1 MSHYGVLVYDIEAN
15 GLYYPW
21 EEEVADRIHCIA
33 ATDHSGNVYV
43 YVNDLDLD
51 EAREY
56 CFRTR
61 EDVSFLAPLSEF
73 NEDVKNYDGLVCH
86 NQLHYDL
93 PMLKKFIGLDY
104 DFHPQHVNGHRIQII
119 DTLVDSRWLY
129 PDRPLPRGC
138 PSAIKNPVTG
148 KSDKVG
154 PHGLMAWT
162 FRTSG
167 SKPVVHDWR
176 NQPLSV
182 YIDRCIEDAK
192 NNLLVFNWLN
202 REMAEWYKCSTR
214 PEHWRTVRAKA
225 KTCINVETA
234 FSHVIF
240 KQQEHGVGFNQELAK
255 GFLPKL
261 DQMIQEVRE
270 RVEPKLPKV
279 PIPKSRLNK
288 DWSFPAKC
296 FNNDGKPSANL
307 MKWIEKHNGSVWCD
321 LETRKNKLDAYGK
334 TFDFPL
340 PDYIKTHEELTLY
353 NSAELKKY
361 LMQIGWKPVY
371 WNYKKDPK
379 TNRYMRDDDKQLI
392 PTTPRLKDAAT
403 GMICP
408 NLLDMDSDV
417 AKDVVLFNSLKHRR
431 QTIESTANEE
441 KGYLNHP
448 RLEYDGRLPAMA
460 TPCGAGTRRV
470 THRVVANV
478 PKAEDDVVF
487 GKELR
492 SLFYVSE
499 PDYYFIG
506 YDASA
511 IEARL
516 EGNEAFPYDKGEY
529 AKLLLEGD
537 IHQANSEFFSERSG
551 NHIKRGKAKGIKY
564 ACLPSDISQV
574 LTRQG
579 WKYEKDLAIGQE
591 VLSYNT
597 QKDCYEWDSILA
609 VHHYPNAEVLEIK
622 NKWFSMECTPN
633 HRWYLSRRTGK
644 GNNRY
649 ETREFRE
656 AKDLNQECKILQC
669 SKIKQESDISCL
681 ESEFLGWLLSDGYYK
696 WSEKGVGPSSSKGK
710 KRGIVASIDQDK
722 RKFYL
727 DIKHTLDLLGVEYT
741 EHVTNK
747 TMVKFSI
754 KSSFIRP
761 FLRKLTGEDAVRNT
775 YNWVSVILKMGEQQL
790 KAFLNAFWK
799 ADGTIKDKN
808 SIKVAQKEGPI
819 SEALIVCCN
828 LLGYRVSVSG
838 KKGECLSISAN
849 LNTPW
854 ITGQRLEK
862 TVKRKTD
869 VFCITTKNGTF
880 VTKQGNNIS
889 ITGNSVYGAGPGKIA
904 TMLDVP
910 VPKAKEILEEYWQ
923 IYWAVTKAKD
933 KLTREWNRN
942 NQLKIKDIMG
952 GPLWIRSEHSIFNYR
967 LQNAGTSVMKL
978 SAVLMYQWLKEEIES
993 GLANK
998 VIDYHDEAQWE
1009 AHKKLVKWKKIADEE
1024 EGKALQ
1030 EQGYSKPIKVN
1041 NQWFVADSKV
1051 GRSGIESIRKAGEIL
1066 RIKVPLTGEWCCG
1079 KNWSQTH

>member
-33 ATDHSGNVYV
+33 ATDHSGKVYV
-43 YVNDLDLD
+43 YVNDVDIE
-51 EAREY
+51 EAEDY
-56 CFRTR
+56 CFEERN
-61 EDVSFLAPLSEF
+61 DVSFLAPLSEF

-93 PMLKKFIGLDY
+93 PMLKKFIGLEY
-104 DFHPQHVNGHRIQII
+104 DFSPMHVNGHRIQII

-129 PDRPLPRGC
+129 PDRPVPRGC

-148 KSDKVG
+148 KLDKVG

-162 FRTSG
+162 YRTSG

-176 NQPLSV
+176 NQPLAV
-182 YIDRCIEDAK
+182 YIERCIEDAK

-202 REMAEWYKCSTR
+202 REMAEWYKCSTK
-214 PEHWRTVRAKA
+214 PEHWKTVRNKA

-240 KQQEHGVGFNQELAK
+240 KQQEHGVGFNQKLAK
-255 GFLPKL
+255 SFLPKL
-261 DQMIQEVRE
+261 DQMIQEVRD
-270 RVEPKLPKV
+270 RVEPKLPRV
-279 PIPKSRLNK
+279 PIPKSRLGK

-296 FNNDGKPSANL
+296 FNNDGKPSASL
-307 MKWIEKHNGSVWCD
+307 MKWIEKHNGAVWCD

-340 PDYIKTHEELTLY
+340 PDYVKTHEELTLY
-353 NSAELKKY
+353 NSTELKKY

-460 TPCGAGTRRV
+460 TPCGAGTKRV

-478 PKAEDDVVF
+478 PKAEEDVVF

-492 SLFYVSE
+492 SLFYASE

-516 EGNEAFPYDKGEY
+516 EGNEAFSFDRGEY

-537 IHQANSEFFSERSG
+537 CHTSNAEFFSKRSG
-551 NHIKRGKAKGIKY
+551 NTIKRGKAKGIKY
-564 ACLPSDISQV
+564 A
-574 LTRQG
+574 LT
-579 WKYEKDLAIGQE
+579 
-591 VLSYNT
+591 
-597 QKDCYEWDSILA
+597 
-609 VHHYPNAEVLEIK
+609 
-622 NKWFSMECTPN
+622 
-633 HRWYLSRRTGK
+633 
-644 GNNRY
+644 
-649 ETREFRE
+649 
-656 AKDLNQECKILQC
+656 
-669 SKIKQESDISCL
+669 
-681 ESEFLGWLLSDGYYK
+681 
-696 WSEKGVGPSSSKGK
+696 
-710 KRGIVASIDQDK
+710 
-722 RKFYL
+722 
-727 DIKHTLDLLGVEYT
+727 
-741 EHVTNK
+741 
-747 TMVKFSI
+747 
-754 KSSFIRP
+754 
-761 FLRKLTGEDAVRNT
+761 
-775 YNWVSVILKMGEQQL
+775 
-790 KAFLNAFWK
+790 
-799 ADGTIKDKN
+799 
-808 SIKVAQKEGPI
+808 
-819 SEALIVCCN
+819 
-828 LLGYRVSVSG
+828 
-838 KKGECLSISAN
+838 
-849 LNTPW
+849 
-854 ITGQRLEK
+854 
-862 TVKRKTD
+862 
-869 VFCITTKNGTF
+869 
-880 VTKQGNNIS
+880 
-889 ITGNSVYGAGPGKIA
+889 YGAGPGKIA
-904 TMLDVP
+904 VMLDVP
-910 VPKAKEILEEYWQ
+910 VPRAKEILDEYWCQ
-923 IYWAVTKAKD
+923 YWAVDKAKQ
-933 KLTREWNRN
+933 KLVREWNRN
-942 NQLKIKDIMG
+942 KQLKIKDIMG

-978 SAVLMYQWLKEEIES
+978 SAVLMYQWLKEEIDQE
-993 GLANK
+993 LANK

-1009 AHKKLVKWKKIADEE
+1009 VHKKLVKWKKINDEE
-1024 EGKALQ
+1024 EGKNLQ
-1030 EQGYSKPIKVN
+1030 KQGYSKPIKVN

-1051 GRSGIESIRKAGEIL
+1051 GRSGIESIKRAGEIL